1 MANTKVGDFMNS
13 KEKELEQLVEKVKN
27 ENSLRFP
34 PIFEMYATLFSIAVS
49 ILMFIFPNMLHPS
62 ADLYSWML
70 KIMPQ
75 FMWAFCFFGAGM
87 VKAVGL
93 LVDNVPLRV
102 LGLVMSAVL
111 YLVFTICYA
120 ISFPTIGAVTFACMT
135 VFTVISINIVKHTG
149 IER

>member
-1 MANTKVGDFMNS
+1 MDK
-13 KEKELEQLVEKVKN
+13 KEKELNELVEKVRIEESIK
-27 ENSLRFP
+27 FP
-34 PIFEMYATLFSIAVS
+34 PIFEMYATLFSICVS
-49 ILMFIFPNMLHPS
+49 ILMFLFPNMLQP
-62 ADLYSWML
+62 DTNLYTWML

-93 LVDNVPLRV
+93 LLDNAPLRI

-135 VFTVISINIVKHTG
+135 IFTVISINIVKHTG
-149 IER
+149 IEK

>member
-1 MANTKVGDFMNS
+1 MDK
-13 KEKELEQLVEKVKN
+13 KEKELNELVEKMRSEESIK
-27 ENSLRFP
+27 FP
-34 PIFEMYATLFSIAVS
+34 PIFERYATLFSICVS
-49 ILMFIFPNMLHPS
+49 ILMFLFPNMLQP
-62 ADLYSWML
+62 DTKLYTWML
-70 KIMPQ
+70 KIMLQ

-93 LVDNVPLRV
+93 LLDNAPLRI

-135 VFTVISINIVKHTG
+135 IFTLISINIVKHTG
-149 IER
+149 IEK